1 MKDKL
6 ARYLHPTADM
16 KKAIDRNAKQDEDL
30 SAVLKQLDKERKS
43 ALNQLSR
50 KQEAFKK
57 EMIKRQESLPQ
68 QFKLQFF
75 QQRNVVGEDQPRP
88 AEGTQA
94 HRLLRRTLSCPE
106 ETSSSAI
113 GQPPALIRKRH
124 SLPASPSSRV
134 QSRGELT
141 SHFSFKVGSEK
152 TSPQRTERKQ
162 SGQEDD
168 RVEALPTIKMFAK
181 SEGFTARNSI
191 RRHSDCYG
199 AVNLN
204 NARLLQRRRTVTTI
218 NTAPAKT
225 YLNETVVRL

>member
-30 SAVLKQLDKERKS
+30 SAVLKQLDKEKKS

-50 KQEAFKK
+50 KQEAFQK

-68 QFKLQFF
+68 QFKVQFF

-88 AEGTQA
+88 AKATQG

-113 GQPPALIRKRH
+113 SQLPAVIRKRY
-124 SLPASPSSRV
+124 SLPASPSPSD
-134 QSRGELT
+134 SRGKST
-141 SHFSFKVGSEK
+141 SHFNFKAGSEK
-152 TSPQRTERKQ
+152 TSPQRTEHKQ
-162 SGQEDD
+162 RGQEDD
-168 RVEALPTIKMFAK
+168 HIEALPAIKMFAK
-181 SEGFTARNSI
+181 SEGFTAQNSI
-191 RRHSDCYG
+191 RRHSDGYG
-199 AVNLN
+199 ADLN
-204 NARLLQRRRTVTTI
+204 NSRLLQRRRTVTTI
-218 NTAPAKT
+218 NTAPVKT